1 VRLARRRTR
10 TRTSRPPRE
19 RVLQL
24 VDSATTGDDL
34 AWAGLVEEFRNLIAG
49 VARAHYLNESDAV
62 DVAQETWLRL
72 FEHIHPLRDPAYVG
86 SWLAT
91 TAGRQCLRVLRHGA
105 RQIPTDDP
113 GGGVDDAPVDAELMT
128 AARDAELWRAFERL
142 RPSDQQLLRML
153 FDEDAAG
160 YREISAAL
168 ELPVGSIGPTRA
180 RALRRLRRE
189 LESDRTLE
197 LLAA

>member
-1 VRLARRRTR
+1 
-10 TRTSRPPRE
+10 
-19 RVLQL
+19 
-24 VDSATTGDDL
+24 
-34 AWAGLVEEFRNLIAG
+34 
-49 VARAHYLNESDAV
+49 
-62 DVAQETWLRL
+62 
-72 FEHIHPLRDPAYVG
+72 
-86 SWLAT
+86 
-91 TAGRQCLRVLRHGA
+91 
-105 RQIPTDDP
+105 
-113 GGGVDDAPVDAELMT
+113 MT

>member
-1 VRLARRRTR
+1 
-10 TRTSRPPRE
+10 
-19 RVLQL
+19 
-24 VDSATTGDDL
+24 
-34 AWAGLVEEFRNLIAG
+34 
-49 VARAHYLNESDAV
+49 
-62 DVAQETWLRL
+62 
-72 FEHIHPLRDPAYVG
+72 
-86 SWLAT
+86 
-91 TAGRQCLRVLRHGA
+91 
-105 RQIPTDDP
+105 
-113 GGGVDDAPVDAELMT
+113 
-128 AARDAELWRAFERL
+128 
-142 RPSDQQLLRML
+142 ML